1 MRQRLKCRNGGREKK
16 KKGKKKREGRGKK
29 PTRLLSNRREICHRG
44 AWAKGDGTLQR
55 FGHWHPG
62 GRRASIPSPP
72 AKKNNITEI
81 PAFSFSFFFFFF
93 WYQGNKAVNKR
104 KSDTVSRG
112 VITWEGRSAWETA
125 AAMQQRCN
133 APGMLQAHQ
142 GHAGLEATTPGQSP
156 VPAAGGQG
164 ACTAYG

>member
-16 KKGKKKREGRGKK
+16 KKRGKKKGREGKETHQTDVKYVTVVHGQRVMAPSKGLAIGIQEGAEPPSHHPQPKK
-29 PTRLLSNRREICHRG
+29 ITSLKS
-44 AWAKGDGTLQR
+44 Q
-55 FGHWHPG
+55 
-62 GRRASIPSPP
+62 PSL
-72 AKKNNITEI
+72 
-81 PAFSFSFFFFFF
+81 FLFFSFFFC
-93 WYQGNKAVNKR
+93 YQGNKAVNKR